1 VELVDKRERYRGDEA
16 SGNGTQAVRGHW
28 NCAPGPPDQTALGAA
43 YCFDR
48 FLGDFLF
55 KVANSL
61 AAEGGGGT
69 ALSKTIA

>member
-1 VELVDKRERYRGDEA
+1 VEPVDKRERYRDDKA
-16 SGNGTQAVRGHW
+16 SGDATQERRATSAVARHRLIE
-28 NCAPGPPDQTALGAA
+28 PLEERP
-43 YCFDR
+43 YSFDR

-61 AAEGGGGT
+61 AAEGGTGT